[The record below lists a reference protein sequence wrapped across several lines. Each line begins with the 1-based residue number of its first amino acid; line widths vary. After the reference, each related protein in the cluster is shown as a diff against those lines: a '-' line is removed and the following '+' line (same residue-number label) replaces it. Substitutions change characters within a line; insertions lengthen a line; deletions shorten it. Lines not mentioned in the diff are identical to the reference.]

1 LSTLEARL
9 AELEDRE
16 AIRDLIARY
25 GTLADAGDAQGTAAL
40 WTDDGTYDVGGF
52 GVHRGRVAI
61 ATLLESTAH
70 IELMAAGCAHVLS
83 APVIALTGDRAI
95 ARTYSLVLR
104 HDGGRWEAHRVAAN
118 SWQLKR
124 TDKGWRV
131 AERVNRLLDGDAAA
145 RSLIAGH

>member
-1 LSTLEARL
+1 MSTLEARL

-25 GTLADAGDAQGTAAL
+25 GMLADAGDAQGAAAL
-40 WTDDGTYDVGGF
+40 WTEDGSYDVGGF
-52 GVHRGRVAI
+52 GLHRGPLAI
-61 ATLLESTAH
+61 AALLESTAH
-70 IELMAAGCAHVLS
+70 AELMTTGCAHVMS
-83 APVIALTGDRAI
+83 APVIELTGDRAI

-131 AERVNRLLDGDAAA
+131 AERVNRLLDGDGAA
-145 RSLIAGH
+145 RSLIGGH